1 MWSQPPIRGGP
12 DQVCPIGFFCS
23 SPCSPCFYYSFYWWC
38 RSSRYLFKSCIC
50 INFSQDHQQKTHV
63 VWLNFCNICQRL
75 NLLMHEAPLRILW
88 RLDLLR
94 LIPGSNLYQHQAPN
108 FRCRCWKTKTR
119 GIDCFSILYSV
130 LFCKMLN
137 KSVFCPF
144 LGGLVCKTG
153 CMKLSEVCSKHWSHS
168 CIMFLLTTKYCIRF
182 GLEEERLR

>member
-1 MWSQPPIRGGP
+1 
-12 DQVCPIGFFCS
+12 
-23 SPCSPCFYYSFYWWC
+23 
-38 RSSRYLFKSCIC
+38 
-50 INFSQDHQQKTHV
+50 V

-182 GLEEERLR
+182 GLEEERLRWIWCGIELISKLGYASAKYRIGWRPDKILTWLI